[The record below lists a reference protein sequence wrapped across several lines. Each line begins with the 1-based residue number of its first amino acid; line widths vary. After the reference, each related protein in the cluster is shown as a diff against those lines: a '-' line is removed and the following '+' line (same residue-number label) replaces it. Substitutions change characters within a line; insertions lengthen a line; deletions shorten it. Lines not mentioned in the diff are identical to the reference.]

1 MRELILAI
9 FSHKLQ
15 ILAAVL
21 VLCIAAGALLV
32 RDVPYRFTLRSLFRR
47 KTSTL
52 LTLGGLALVIMTYT
66 ALSALNAGIAAAYTA
81 SGEPDNL
88 LVLRSGATT
97 EGYSGISRERAR
109 LIADQPGIARGGDGT
124 ALIAPECIT
133 IFSLEKIEGGLTNIQ
148 TRGVTPA
155 SVALRRNF
163 RLVAG
168 RMFTPGMNELIVGAP
183 VSRKVKGLTVGSTF
197 NLLNRDWSVVG
208 VFDTGATAFASEIWA
223 DAEILMPASELTQFN
238 SVLLRTENPAA
249 GKQLA
254 QLIAADPRLKLDA
267 KPEMAYY
274 KSQTEG
280 PGIPPI
286 FKLAVGLC
294 YILAFGA
301 LFGAANLLYAAIAAR
316 RREIAT
322 LRVLGFSRAAV
333 ILLFLVEGVLL
344 CGIAGAAGIIAAL
357 PMMRLSLATTNWQ
370 TFSAINFGLYFS
382 PRILLDATAMSVC
395 LGGFGAFFPALNA
408 ARTKIVEGL
417 RKN

>member
-1 MRELILAI
+1 M
-9 FSHKLQ
+9 
-15 ILAAVL
+15 
-21 VLCIAAGALLV
+21 ALPLH
-32 RDVPYRFTLRSLFRR
+32 YTFRSLFRR
-47 KTSTL
+47 KGSTL

-66 ALSALNAGIAAAYTA
+66 ALTALNAGIAAAYTA

-97 EGYSGISRERAR
+97 EGYSGISRERAK
-109 LIADQPGIARGGDGT
+109 LIADQPGIAVGGDGKP
-124 ALIAPECIT
+124 LIAPESLA
-133 IFSLEKIEGGLTNIQ
+133 IFNLEKIGGGLTNIQ
-148 TRGVTPA
+148 TRGVSPA

-163 RLVAG
+163 KLTTG
-168 RMFTPGMNELIVGAP
+168 RMFTPGMNELVVGAP
-183 VSRKVKGLTVGSTF
+183 ISRKIKGMTVGSTL

-208 VFDTGATAFASEIWA
+208 IFDAGATAFASEIWT
-223 DAEILMPASELTQFN
+223 DVEILMPASETTQFN
-238 SVLLRTENPAA
+238 SVLLRAENPAA
-249 GKQLA
+249 AKQLI

-267 KPEMAYY
+267 KAEMAYY

-322 LRVLGFSRAAV
+322 LRVLGFSRATVVFLFV
-333 ILLFLVEGVLL
+333 IEGMLL
-344 CGIAGAAGIIAAL
+344 CAIAGAAGIAAAL

-370 TFSAINFGLYFS
+370 TFSTINFGLHFS
-382 PRILLDATAMSVC
+382 SRVLTGAIIMSLCIGLL
-395 LGGFGAFFPALNA
+395 GAFFPALNA
-408 ARTKIVEGL
+408 ARTKVVDGL
-417 RKN
+417 RKS